1 MTQPKRII
9 IVGHMGAGKSLLAK
23 TLAAKLGWQYVD
35 ANLGLERFIGKS
47 LHEILGTQGEESFH
61 QCEADILTHYSNKE
75 HVVIVLDDAVIT
87 TEKNRNMLAQEFVV
101 YLKVSIPVQIE
112 RMSDGPSAVFP
123 IADNNA
129 FLDKFHHERDS
140 LFEEVATVT
149 IDSKSKD
156 VDDDVQ
162 AVLNKIS

>member
-1 MTQPKRII
+1 
-9 IVGHMGAGKSLLAK
+9 
-23 TLAAKLGWQYVD
+23 
-35 ANLGLERFIGKS
+35 
-47 LHEILGTQGEESFH
+47 
-61 QCEADILTHYSNKE
+61 
-75 HVVIVLDDAVIT
+75 
-87 TEKNRNMLAQEFVV
+87 MLAQEFVV